1 VSPTTYHQQLARE
14 KRAAILDAATSLFA
28 ELGYDGASLAR
39 IAVRA
44 EVSKATLFKQF
55 PTKAELFAAMVTEFW
70 KPTDG
75 ADTPLPADDVRAGLL
90 ELGRR
95 YVSVLTRPGMADLFR
110 LVIAEA
116 PRFPELAKV
125 NFDLGKQ
132 PFWNSVRAYLKAGA
146 ARGTLVVEHPD
157 IAATQFLGMIADN
170 VFWPRLLL
178 VAWAPSKRSMD
189 RVVSE
194 AVDTMVARYARAT

>member
-14 KRAAILDAATSLFA
+14 KRAAILDAATNLFA

-95 YVSVLTRPGMADLFR
+95 YVSVLTRPGMAELFR

-132 PFWNSVRAYLKAGA
+132 PFWNSVRTYLKSGA

-178 VAWAPSKRSMD
+178 VDWAPSKRSMD

-194 AVDTMVARYARAT
+194 AADTMVARYAQAT